1 MTITANTKNHI
12 HSWKGH
18 STIPSLHLLSG
29 RKSSCLQTRTK
40 RLILLKQ
47 KLECKMAERR
57 MKTIA
62 QLNFFSGRYFVCE
75 YSQTFLV
82 ITITVITNS
91 MAITNNILLYI
102 VGPYW
107 LFYYI
112 NLHGYN
118 DVTVMENKYWQ
129 SCRVC

>member
-1 MTITANTKNHI
+1 
-12 HSWKGH
+12 
-18 STIPSLHLLSG
+18 
-29 RKSSCLQTRTK
+29 
-40 RLILLKQ
+40 
-47 KLECKMAERR
+47 MAERR
-57 MKTIA
+57 MITIA

-75 YSQTFLV
+75 YSQTILV

-118 DVTVMENKYWQ
+118 DVTVMGANTDSLVEFVRTE
-129 SCRVC
+129 SDCS